1 MNMMHKRESGENPER
16 CRHCVRELLQSPL
29 GNREGEAVL
38 NEVRELPWR
47 GIVGLRYT
55 EPYSHSNMLGMIP
68 VSKKIF

>member
-38 NEVRELPWR
+38 NEVRR

-55 EPYSHSNMLGMIP
+55 EPYSHSNI
-68 VSKKIF
+68 